1 MANFPI
7 VSINTHTTAS
17 SPRPHI
23 LYTVEVSRG
32 GNHAVLNRRYSE
44 FLALHNALQPSEDIT
59 VSLPPKRILVTS
71 FVPSAWLDDVL
82 IEERKTGLA
91 AYLNA
96 ILVHPTYRNAPALS
110 DFLSSNESK
119 TSNPKLDLEDAL
131 PSTMSR
137 QSALQLKAQ
146 LLSGD
151 GEATANKGE
160 MKVNATLIAAAYYP
174 DWSESEFPPESLDY
188 TRFSILFFA
197 FAIPNSSNT
206 LTWDSGSQNM
216 LSRTVTAAR
225 NSGAGTRV
233 VLSVGKFWSG
243 WGGSV
248 YFSQCVAS
256 AANRTTFVNTLVSAV
271 NTYGLDGI
279 DIDWEYPN
287 EVGAGNINS
296 PSDAAN
302 FLTFLT
308 QLRTALGSSKI
319 ISAAVPDTPW
329 LGSNGSPLTNV
340 SAYAAQMTYLNIMN
354 YDIFQSS
361 STPGPNAP
369 LGNLCGT
376 STLPQYSAQAALSQW
391 SAAGFPASKMLLG
404 LPLYGYVSNSTK
416 TALTGSLVDAS
427 PNEDRRNGPNGTS
440 TNVAR
445 PGNHARHQ
453 RTIPAKKPAEGQ
465 AGSGKVNGNVEK
477 GKKKGATNGDAGT
490 GKETKGSSNQAGTEA
505 TANLQ
510 SWYGQQIP
518 FGSIVA
524 SGALTKNADGTY
536 GGGGGFTE
544 GWDNCSDTPF
554 LFNTSQATVVT
565 YDDTFSLGDKA
576 TFAKQNGMA
585 GCFTWSLDQDDGVTL
600 QNVIRANLGLP

>member
-1 MANFPI
+1 MASSPI

-23 LYTVEVSRG
+23 LYTVEATRG
-32 GNHAVLNRRYSE
+32 GNRVVVNKRYSE
-44 FLALHNALQPSEDIT
+44 FLALHNALAPSEDIT

-71 FVPSAWLDDVL
+71 FIPSAWLDDVL

-91 AYLNA
+91 VYLTA
-96 ILVHPTYRNAPALS
+96 ILAHSSYQNTAVLN
-110 DFLSSNESK
+110 DFLSNESK
-119 TSNPKLDLEDAL
+119 VAHAKLDLEDAL

-137 QSALQLKAQ
+137 QKALQLKTQ

-151 GEATANKGE
+151 KEAAAANGEVKAK
-160 MKVNATLIAAAYYP
+160 ATLIAAAYYP

-206 LTWDSGSQNM
+206 LNWDSGSQDM

-233 VLSVGKFWSG
+233 VLSVGG

-256 AANRTTFVNTLVSAV
+256 AANRNTFVNTLVNAV
-271 NTYGLDGI
+271 NTFGLDGI

-287 EVGAGNINS
+287 QVGAGNINS

-302 FLTFLT
+302 FLIFLT
-308 QLRTALGSSKI
+308 QLRTMLGSSKI

-354 YDIFQSS
+354 YDVFQSS

-376 STLPQYSAQAALSQW
+376 SSLPQYSAQAALSQW
-391 SAAGFPASKMLLG
+391 TAAGFPASKMLLG

-416 TALTGSLVDAS
+416 MALSGSFVDPSLHEATE
-427 PNEDRRNGPNGTS
+427 NVING
-440 TNVAR
+440 AQAQA
-445 PGNHARHQ
+445 GNHARHG
-453 RTIPAKKPAEGQ
+453 RTIPAKKAPEPQGS
-465 AGSGKVNGNVEK
+465 SGKK
-477 GKKKGATNGDAGT
+477 GKKKDT
-490 GKETKGSSNQAGTEA
+490 
-505 TANLQ
+505 NLQ
-510 SWYGQQIP
+510 GWYGQQIP
-518 FGSIVA
+518 FSSIVT
-524 SGALTKNADGTY
+524 SGALVKNADGTY

-576 TFAKQNGMA
+576 TFAKQSGMA

-600 QNVIRANLGLP
+600 QNVIRSNLGLS

>member
-1 MANFPI
+1 MANSPI

-17 SPRPHI
+17 SPSPHI
-23 LYTVEVSRG
+23 LYTVEAARG
-32 GNHAVLNRRYSE
+32 GNHVVVNRRYSE
-44 FLALHNALQPSEDIT
+44 FLALHNKLQPGKDIA

-82 IEERKTGLA
+82 IKERKTGLA
-91 AYLNA
+91 AYLTA
-96 ILVHPTYRNAPALS
+96 ILAHPMYHNAPALNE
-110 DFLSSNESK
+110 FLSSDESK
-119 TSNPKLDLEDAL
+119 DTLAKLDLEDAL
-131 PSTMSR
+131 PSTLSR
-137 QSALQLKAQ
+137 QKALELKTQLVAGEGQAAAANGEVKA
-146 LLSGD
+146 
-151 GEATANKGE
+151 EATS
-160 MKVNATLIAAAYYP
+160 IAAAYYP

-206 LTWDSGSQNM
+206 LTWDSGSQDM
-216 LSRTVTAAR
+216 LTRTVTAAR
-225 NSGAGTRV
+225 NSGAGTKV
-233 VLSVGKFWSG
+233 VLSVGG

-256 AANRTTFVNTLVSAV
+256 AANRTTFANTLVSAV
-271 NTYGLDGI
+271 NTFGLDGI

-302 FLTFLT
+302 LLTFFT

-376 STLPQYSAQAALSQW
+376 SSLPQYSAQAALSQW

-404 LPLYGYVSNSTK
+404 LPLYGYVSDSTK
-416 TALTGSLVDAS
+416 TALTGSLVDPSLEEARMS
-427 PNEDRRNGPNGTS
+427 EPNGTS
-440 TNVAR
+440 GAK
-445 PGNHARHQ
+445 PGTHARNPK
-453 RTIPAKKPAEGQ
+453 TFPVKKPAGGQ
-465 AGSGKVNGNVEK
+465 GGESKAHGDVANGK
-477 GKKKGATNGDAGT
+477 GKKSTTSQSGVGNGTRKETNG
-490 GKETKGSSNQAGTEA
+490 SSKPEHSTAA

-518 FGSIVA
+518 FSSIVA
-524 SGALTKNADGTY
+524 SGALVKNADGTY
-536 GGGGGFTE
+536 GGGAGFTE

-554 LFNTSQATVVT
+554 LFNTSQSTVVT
-565 YDDTFSLGDKA
+565 YDDTYSLGDKA

-600 QNVIRANLGLP
+600 QNVIRANLGLS